1 MIIAVWMIGLLIVED
16 FILFLLSRFAYKNH
30 YQPMDEGELPRIS
43 VLIPARNEET
53 TLPACLASLE
63 NLDYPADKIEFVIGD
78 DQSSDNTGGI
88 VYQWTKVARNRVGLN
103 IQPPCSPHQI
113 NGKANALAQLAS
125 VATGDYYL
133 FSDADC
139 VVNPLWAREMIG
151 SFSKENGMIIG
162 ITAVGVTNLFSAM
175 QAIDW
180 WITLGMIKISAD
192 VGHLPTGMGNNM
204 LVSRDA
210 YLASGGFERLA
221 FSLTE
226 DYALAQA
233 LIGKGYRPLHQATA
247 DSLIKTKAIGSF
259 SDLLMQRKR
268 WMHGAMSLP
277 WYWLGLLLLQVLFF
291 PAIIYLSFHHV
302 MAGLILWVGKIF
314 LQSLF
319 IRSIA
324 ARSNEKVPLPHL
336 IWFEFYYLIVSWSTI
351 VYYFWP
357 TAVYWKERKY

>member
-1 MIIAVWMIGLLIVED
+1 MIIAVLVIGLLILED
-16 FILFLLSRFAYKNH
+16 FILFLFSRFAYQNH
-30 YQPMDEGELPRIS
+30 YQEIALGELPRIS

-53 TLPACLASLE
+53 SISACLASLE
-63 NLDYPADKIEFVIGD
+63 ELNYPPDRIEFLIGD
-78 DQSSDNTGGI
+78 DQSRDNTWGI
-88 VYQWTKVARNRVGLN
+88 IDDWTKAAGNRVGLS
-103 IQPPCSPHQI
+103 IKQASSVHRM
-113 NGKANALAQLAS
+113 NGKANALAQLTAA
-125 VATGDYYL
+125 ATGDYYL

-139 VVNPLWAREMIG
+139 IVNPMWVREMIG
-151 SFSKENGMIIG
+151 SFNRENGMVMG
-162 ITAVGVTNLFSAM
+162 ITAVGITNLFSAM

-180 WITLGMIKISAD
+180 WITLGMIKISSD

-204 LVSRDA
+204 LVSREA

-233 LIGKGYRPLHQATA
+233 LISKGYRPLHQATVG
-247 DSLIKTKAIGSF
+247 SLIKTKAIGSF
-259 SDLLMQRKR
+259 SGLLMQRKR
-268 WMHGAMSLP
+268 WMQGAMSLP
-277 WYWLGLLLLQVLFF
+277 WYWVGALLLQVLFF
-291 PAIIYLSFHHV
+291 PAIIYLSFHHI
-302 MAGLILWVGKIF
+302 MAGLAFWFGKIF

-324 ARSNEKVPLPHL
+324 ARSNEKVPLLHL

-357 TAVYWKERKY
+357 AAVYWKERKY